1 MLVGLSAAIA
11 LGCADGVD
19 TASAVHGSVTGVGD
33 GKANTIQVTPS
44 SASVL
49 RGASTSLKCL
59 ALDSRGVVV
68 SSTQTWSIADPG
80 VAAVDATG
88 SIIGQRG
95 GTTMASCMVEGKAAS
110 SVITVIE
117 SPVSFLE
124 MTPGADALVVGTSA
138 QLTGT
143 PLDSTDAALAGYP
156 VQWTTPDTSV
166 AYVSA
171 SGMVVARGEG
181 TANVIATS
189 GGQTSFAKI
198 SVSKLAPSPV
208 SNVSIDL
215 STSTLA
221 VGQVVHTSATTTD
234 STGRVLTGRGI
245 VWTSSN
251 SSVFTVVTTGPNN
264 VKVTGRTAG
273 SARLIA
279 TSEGKSTSMPLTVG
293 TAPVQ
298 TVTVSLASPSLL
310 PGQTTQA
317 AATLTDAVGNVLTG
331 RAVTWSSLDPTIA
344 SVSAAGVVTA
354 VGTGSVI
361 IRATSEGKT
370 GDATLTIGVDPVA
383 SVTVSVGSVSLTA
396 GQTTQASAVARD
408 AIGNVLNG
416 RTVAWSSLN
425 TNIATVSISGVVT
438 AVAAGTATIRATVE
452 SQTGDAP
459 VTVAAPQQDPP
470 SQQPTSPAPPP
481 APTTASVVV
490 TLDSLSMVVGHA
502 SQAHAVAKDAQGN
515 VLSGKSVTWSSLN
528 PSIASVASS
537 GVVTAKAAGPAS
549 IQATIDNI
557 NGSAA
562 LVVNAPPPPTTA
574 SVVVTLDSAS
584 LLVGHTSQAHAVAK
598 DAQGNVLSAKTAT
611 WTASNPTVASVSSS
625 GLVTAQA
632 AGTVSIQATIDGV
645 NGSASLTVN
654 ASPPPPATTASVAVT
669 LDSASMVVGHTTQA
683 HAVAKDSKGNVISGK
698 TATWTSGSTTVA
710 SVATAGVVT
719 AKGAG
724 TSSIQATIDGIN
736 GAASLTVAAAPA
748 PPPSQTGLPAEP
760 FFDASTGT
768 MIYATNFDNYTYAM
782 LHPTCGSATP
792 AQQIIDHAWYYCST
806 FTTNGQP
813 GYDAGV
819 VMVPGHSGQAV
830 QFHYD
835 GVLQESHGIELTGG
849 TNTGSAT
856 SIIQHWGRLVADPGA
871 PPITDTVVAAKIKW
885 IELWH
890 NDPGNNR
897 IQFNLVDHVGG
908 CPWYGPAY
916 VDWGVY
922 DMGATQC
929 NGQQAVHPSI
939 GDVANGQWHRFTYL
953 TKPNS
958 CAGCRDGRALMWI
971 DGQLVIRI
979 EQSAVD
985 VVVGSPNSPRTKGQP
1000 WCQQGDV
1007 DALAVGYGI
1016 QSPEWGGPL
1025 TNGNIPFTIAIDDL
1039 QWWTLK

>member
-124 MTPGADALVVGTSA
+124 LAPGADALVVGSSA

-215 STSTLA
+215 STPTLA

-234 STGRVLTGRGI
+234 STGRVLTGRSI
-245 VWTSSN
+245 LWTSSDN
-251 SSVFTVVTTGPNN
+251 SVFTVVTTGPSN

-317 AATLTDAVGNVLTG
+317 TATLTDAVGNVLTG

-344 SVSAAGVVTA
+344 SVSATGVVTA

-383 SVTVSVGSVSLTA
+383 SVTVSVGSVSLSA

-425 TNIATVSISGVVT
+425 TNIATVSISGAVT

-502 SQAHAVAKDAQGN
+502 SQAHALAKDAQGN
-515 VLSGKSVTWSSLN
+515 LLSGKSATWSSLN
-528 PSIASVASS
+528 PSIATVSSS

-562 LVVNAPPPPTTA
+562 LVVNAPPAPTTA

-584 LLVGHTSQAHAVAK
+584 LLVGHTSQAY
-598 DAQGNVLSAKTAT
+598 
-611 WTASNPTVASVSSS
+611 
-625 GLVTAQA
+625 
-632 AGTVSIQATIDGV
+632 
-645 NGSASLTVN
+645 
-654 ASPPPPATTASVAVT
+654 
-669 LDSASMVVGHTTQA
+669 
-683 HAVAKDSKGNVISGK
+683 AVAKDSKGNVLSGK
-698 TATWTSGSTTVA
+698 TATWTAGTTTVA
-710 SVATAGVVT
+710 SVTSAGVVT
-719 AKGAG
+719 AKTAG

-736 GAASLTVAAAPA
+736 GSGSLAVTNPPA
-748 PPPSQTGLPAEP
+748 PPPPPQTGLPAEP
-760 FFDASTGT
+760 VFDGTQNT
-768 MIYATNFDNYTYAM
+768 MIYQTDFESYTNAQLNPAAGKAQGPSFLNKAYVYGPPN
-782 LHPTCGSATP
+782 PTGPGSGTN
-792 AQQIIDHAWYYCST
+792 
-806 FTTNGQP
+806 TTTTL
-813 GYDAGV
+813 
-819 VMVPGHSGQAV
+819 VPGHTGKAV
-830 QFHYD
+830 QFQYT
-835 GVLQESHGIELTGG
+835 GTSQESPGIIYYGSAGSGSNATPNNTTSIVQHWAKVTSLGAPIDAT
-849 TNTGSAT
+849 TRFRIKWLLLWHFDPTGS
-856 SIIQHWGRLVADPGA
+856 
-871 PPITDTVVAAKIKW
+871 
-885 IELWH
+885 
-890 NDPGNNR
+890 R
-897 IQFNLVDHVGG
+897 IQFNTETGQGG
-908 CPWYGPAY
+908 CGFNNWVGTSTKWEVYEGGTYTGCNALQPVGPY
-916 VDWGVY
+916 F
-922 DMGATQC
+922 
-929 NGQQAVHPSI
+929 PS
-939 GDVANGQWHRFTYL
+939 VADGQWHRFTYL
-953 TKPNS
+953 VKPNS
-958 CAGCRDGRALMWI
+958 CAPPACRDARALMWI
-971 DGQLVIRI
+971 DGVLVMRI
-979 EQSAVD
+979 EQSAVG
-985 VVVGSPNSPRTKGQP
+985 VVANGSGQP
-1000 WCQQGDV
+1000 WCIQADV
-1007 DALAVGYGI
+1007 DGMIVNYGI
-1016 QSPEWGGPL
+1016 GAPEFGGPL
-1025 TNGNIPFTIAIDDL
+1025 TDGTTPIAIAIDDFK
-1039 QWWTLK
+1039 WWKQ